1 MVYLLSTTQ
10 FVDFKF
16 PWNFISLEWRKAIP
30 LTISLIK
37 DILKGFMKYYW
48 NIATSQR
55 PEYWKM
61 NGGTDLVLRNI

>member
-1 MVYLLSTTQ
+1 MDLDVYLLSTTQ

-37 DILKGFMKYYW
+37 DILKGFMKYY
-48 NIATSQR
+48 
-55 PEYWKM
+55 
-61 NGGTDLVLRNI
+61 